1 MELYH
6 LNDYCSPDLPLAV
19 WPVQKAGAIG
29 LHRHDCFEL
38 VFITRGTG
46 LCRINDLSYPCCE
59 ATFTYSI
66 RTTRIVTRW
75 HPAVL
80 FTTFFFDANYCS
92 TNPR

>member
-46 LCRINDLSYPCCE
+46 LCRINDLSYP
-59 ATFTYSI
+59 AARTGSSI
-66 RTTRIVTRW
+66 NWKTMKPMRKNSVFRRS
-75 HPAVL
+75 L
-80 FTTFFFDANYCS
+80 
-92 TNPR
+92 